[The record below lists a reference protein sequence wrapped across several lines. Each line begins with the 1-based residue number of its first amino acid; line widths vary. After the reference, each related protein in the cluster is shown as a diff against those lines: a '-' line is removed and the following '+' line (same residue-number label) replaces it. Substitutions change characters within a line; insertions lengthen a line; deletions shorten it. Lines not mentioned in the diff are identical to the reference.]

1 MNLNINYDETRSIG
15 NQLIAKAEEFNN
27 LLRNVNNINS
37 QLSSCWVGTDA
48 NKYFATVNQQMQ
60 YMNQLSMTISEIGN
74 YLIRVSNAYQNASNN
89 NANSINLY

>member
-27 LLRNVNNINS
+27 MLRNVNNINS
-37 QLSSCWVGTDA
+37 QLSSCWVGADA